1 MMSTPPPCVLEH
13 WSSIEVDPAIR
24 LDYWHDV
31 AHNWVDV
38 QPLSPG
44 DQLEASWSLL
54 RSETSFFG
62 TKQSTAYEMRTSPRH
77 VPPGEDMVVLSLLEA
92 GEMQLN
98 AAPGEHQRPEA
109 ASGGGNGVIHMG
121 LLNVIRRMYLRQK
134 LSIREISRRTG
145 LSRNTVT
152 KHLAADTVEPK
163 FATPERPSKLD
174 PFAEKLSGWLKTE
187 AGKSRKQRRSVKRMH
202 ADLVVLGFTGSYGRV
217 AAFAREWRADRHK
230 EQQTTGRGTFVP
242 LSFRPGEAFQFDWSE
257 DFAVLGGERTKLQM
271 AHIKLAHSRAFLLRA
286 YPLQTHEMLFDAH
299 WHAFRVFGGVP
310 GRGIYDNMRT
320 AVDRVGRGKERQVNI
335 RFLAM
340 TNHYVYE
347 PEFCNPAAGWE
358 KGQVEKNVRD
368 ARHQVLQGM
377 PDFPNLAALNVWLER
392 RCQELWS
399 ETAHGTL
406 PGTIAEVWAEE
417 RAALMP
423 LPVAF
428 DGFIELSKRVSPTCL
443 ISFERNR
450 YSVPASFANRPV
462 SLRIYPDRLVVA
474 AEGNILCEH
483 PRVIERRHDLPPKT
497 IYDWRHY
504 LAVVQRKPGA
514 LRNGAPFLE
523 LPPAFRQLQDYLL
536 RKPGGDREMVD
547 ILALVLHH
555 DEQAV
560 LTAAELA
567 LAEGVPTKTHVLNLL
582 HRLVDGKVIGGPP
595 LDTPQA
601 LVLHREPKA
610 NVERYDDLR
619 AQIAGGRHAS

>member
-1 MMSTPPPCVLEH
+1 
-13 WSSIEVDPAIR
+13 
-24 LDYWHDV
+24 
-31 AHNWVDV
+31 
-38 QPLSPG
+38 
-44 DQLEASWSLL
+44 
-54 RSETSFFG
+54 
-62 TKQSTAYEMRTSPRH
+62 
-77 VPPGEDMVVLSLLEA
+77 
-92 GEMQLN
+92 
-98 AAPGEHQRPEA
+98 
-109 ASGGGNGVIHMG
+109 MG
-121 LLNVIRRMYLRQK
+121 LLNIIRRMHLRQK
-134 LSIREISRRTG
+134 LSIREIARLTG
-145 LSRNTVT
+145 VSRNTVT
-152 KHLAADTVEPK
+152 KHLAVNTIEPK
-163 FATPERPSKLD
+163 FATPERQSKLD
-174 PFAEKLSGWLKTE
+174 PFADKLAGWLKTE
-187 AGKSRKQRRSVKRMH
+187 AGKSRKQRRTVKQLH
-202 ADLVVLGFTGSYGRV
+202 ADLVALGFTGSYARV
-217 AAFAREWRADRHK
+217 AAFARRWRSDRQR

-242 LSFRPGEAFQFDWSE
+242 LHFDPGDAFQFDWSE
-257 DFAVLGGERTKLQM
+257 DFAVLGGERAKLQM
-271 AHIKLAHSRAFLLRA
+271 AHIKLSHSRASLLRA

-310 GRGIYDNMRT
+310 GRGIYDNMKT
-320 AVDRVGRGKERQVNI
+320 AVDRVGRGKERQINM

-368 ARHQVLQGM
+368 ARHQMLQSM
-377 PDFPNLAALNVWLER
+377 PDFPDLAALNAWLEE
-392 RCQELWS
+392 RCLELWQQ
-399 ETAHGTL
+399 TPHGKQ
-406 PGTIAEVWAEE
+406 PGTIADVWAEE
-417 RAALMP
+417 QAALMP

-428 DGFIELSKRVSPTCL
+428 DGFVELSKRVSPTCL

-483 PRVIERRHDLPPKT
+483 ARVIERNHKLPPKT

-514 LRNGAPFLE
+514 LHNGAPFLE
-523 LPPAFRQLQDYLL
+523 LPPAFRQLQDHML
-536 RKPGGDREMVD
+536 RKPGGEREMVD

-560 LTAAELA
+560 LTAVKLS

-601 LVLHREPKA
+601 LALHREPKA